1 MSTADIPRHV
11 PAMPASLPRTGQ
23 SAHSVQFYS
32 EDEYLLSSVSK
43 MIGVSLKKGE
53 GAVVIATKSHR
64 AGIAQKIIE
73 NGVDLAQAAQSGR
86 YLALDAEETL
96 SQLMAFDTPGEQGL
110 PDPDKFHQI
119 ITKAL
124 ETASMASLSES
135 PRVCAF
141 GEMVALLWG
150 WGNRMAAIRLEHLWN
165 ELGETHAFSLL
176 CAYPMVGFDR
186 DEYREA
192 FLEICAAHSC
202 VIPAET
208 HVSLP
213 NEDERNRNI
222 IRLQQKAM
230 VLETERAERRQ
241 IEKTLRLRESELA
254 DVLENAL
261 EGIQLLGPDQRV
273 VWVNSA
279 ALQLLGYT
287 REEYTGHA
295 VHEFYVER
303 QIFEEYWR
311 KMMLGQDVYDFSAD
325 LRCKDGSVKTVLMHS
340 NGLWENG
347 RFIHTRCFLRDITEH
362 KRMEQALLQSKAELE
377 LLVEQRT
384 EALRRLS
391 AQVLALQDSE
401 RRRVARELH
410 DSLGQYLVGLK
421 LNVDMLRQSPAR
433 ADLWAQSERLLE
445 RCISEVR
452 SLSHLLHPPMMEEAG
467 FIPAARWYVEG
478 FGQRC
483 GLKIIWQGT
492 WNDSS
497 WRLPAPIE
505 LALFRILQEA
515 MTNVHR
521 HSGASIVTLRLL
533 RQAESVVLEI
543 EDDGCGISQRQL
555 DQFNQSGLGMGVGLS
570 AMRERVRELHGALEL
585 ASQFRGTRARVVLPL
600 TGATV
605 HP

>member
-1 MSTADIPRHV
+1 
-11 PAMPASLPRTGQ
+11 
-23 SAHSVQFYS
+23 VQFYS
-32 EDEYLLSSVSK
+32 DDAYLLDSVSRF
-43 MIGVSLKKGE
+43 IGAALKNGE

-64 AGIAQKIIE
+64 AAIAQRIIE
-73 NGVDLAQAAQSGR
+73 DGIDLAQASQSGR

-96 SQLMAFDTPGEQGL
+96 SQFMAFNAPGEQEL
-110 PDPDKFHQI
+110 PDPRKFHQI
-119 ITKAL
+119 ISKAL
-124 ETASMASLSES
+124 ETASIASLSE
-135 PRVCAF
+135 PPKVCAF
-141 GEMVALLWG
+141 GEMVSLLWDS
-150 WGNRMAAIRLEHLWN
+150 GNRTAAIRLEHLWN
-165 ELGETHAFSLL
+165 ELAETHAFSIL
-176 CAYPMVGFDR
+176 CAYPMRGFDR
-186 DEYREA
+186 DEYGEA
-192 FLEICAAHSC
+192 FLDICAAHSC
-202 VIPAET
+202 VIPAES

-311 KMMLGQDVYDFSAD
+311 KLMLGEDVYDFSAD

-478 FGQRC
+478 FGQRS

-505 LALFRILQEA
+505 LALFRVLQEA

-521 HSGASIVTLRLL
+521 HSGASTVTLHLL
-533 RQAESVVLEI
+533 RGAGTVALEV
-543 EDDGCGISQRQL
+543 EDDGCGIPRHQL
-555 DQFNQSGLGMGVGLS
+555 DRFNQSGLGMGVGLS
-570 AMRERVRELHGALEL
+570 GMRERVRELLGSLEL
-585 ASQFRGTRARVVLPL
+585 ASPGRGTLARVVLPL
-600 TGATV
+600 AVVPAHEG
-605 HP
+605 